1 MSRLSAETKQ
11 AIIDKLLARDG
22 RKVRE
27 IAELYNT
34 GYSTLQK
41 WFRKIRKGAI
51 GVLQFSENHLLI
63 FLYKSHNH

>member
-11 AIIDKLLARDG
+11 AIIDKVLARDG

-27 IAELYNT
+27 IAELYNI

-41 WFRKIRKGAI
+41 
-51 GVLQFSENHLLI
+51 
-63 FLYKSHNH
+63 